1 MVSNKLYNVRSY
13 LIPSHSLACVL
24 RGEISLPRISIS
36 SLQII
41 FQPLSE
47 AERTATLYNR
57 NDSSKSRSGSPS
69 SRTFNARVILNCQLL
84 YTSSPILF

>member
-57 NDSSKSRSGSPS
+57 NA